1 MTKFFS
7 KDLADNVGIDIAT
20 HIAATVADLHTDL
33 ARMAAVRKA
42 QGRPS
47 FEEEEAACK
56 AEFRQMI
63 AEGHEL
69 DPDVAAWALED

>member
-7 KDLADNVGIDIAT
+7 KDLADNVGFGIAT
-20 HIAATVADLHTDL
+20 DIAATSADLHIDL

-42 QGRPS
+42 QGRPT
-47 FEEEEAACK
+47 FEEEEATDK